1 MQNIASPS
9 VDLTTTLGAN
19 IKLYSASRLKAK
31 TETTAVHVF
40 EAFYEDGVA
49 FFSHS
54 EEQLQSMIVS
64 PNSFSN
70 TCKAFGIK
78 ISVNETVIVSKGI
91 QEAKIF
97 INDEV
102 LETVESIA

>member
-49 FFSHS
+49 FFSHFK
-54 EEQLQSMIVS
+54 EQLQYMIVS
-64 PNSFSN
+64 PN
-70 TCKAFGIK
+70 TCKAIGIK
-78 ISVNETVIVSKGI
+78 ISVNETVIMSKGI

>member
-54 EEQLQSMIVS
+54 EEQLQSIIVS
-64 PNSFSN
+64 PN
-70 TCKAFGIK
+70 TCKAIGIK
-78 ISVNETVIVSKGI
+78 IIVDETVIMSKGF

-97 INDEV
+97 INEEV